1 MKITNIYVRRLKS
14 KYTGPVE
21 AYSDTCIVNA
31 TDIYPDFVRHSAASR
46 VAITPVPDPEGGL
59 KIIQDFLYVET
70 DEGITGVVGPITF
83 PGITYYLLNHVKHT
97 GNGIDQLKKWGV
109 QFILT

>member
-31 TDIYPDFVRHSAASR
+31 TDIYPDFGPAQCGKQSGDHSGSGSR
-46 VAITPVPDPEGGL
+46 RRF
-59 KIIQDFLYVET
+59 K
-70 DEGITGVVGPITF
+70 
-83 PGITYYLLNHVKHT
+83 NHT
-97 GNGIDQLKKWGV
+97 GFPVCGNG
-109 QFILT
+109 

>member
-70 DEGITGVVGPITF
+70 DEGITRCGWSDYI
-83 PGITYYLLNHVKHT
+83 PGNY
-97 GNGIDQLKKWGV
+97 
-109 QFILT
+109 ILSSEPCKAYSDGAGSYEN

>member
-31 TDIYPDFVRHSAASR
+31 TDIYPDFVRHSAGKQSGDHSGSGSR
-46 VAITPVPDPEGGL
+46 RQV
-59 KIIQDFLYVET
+59 
-70 DEGITGVVGPITF
+70 
-83 PGITYYLLNHVKHT
+83 
-97 GNGIDQLKKWGV
+97 
-109 QFILT
+109 